1 MAFDSI
7 DSNHEL
13 LCNLLVG
20 CTPCECLEDLQL
32 SLSQRIKQGLSLGVL
47 SRLLRLMFLHLTLL
61 GKGSEHCVQVGS
73 WPSFALLF
81 PEPGEESLHRCS
93 LVHKAADVALRLG
106 QTDCLRA
113 GREGLRLFLAHL
125 MGQGLQE
132 LYLNHVTP

>member
-1 MAFDSI
+1 MLFLRCNMTHVSYNLQPILHSQFGEDVADMAFDSI

-61 GKGSEHCVQVGS
+61 EKGSEHCVQVGS

-81 PEPGEESLHRCS
+81 
-93 LVHKAADVALRLG
+93 
-106 QTDCLRA
+106 
-113 GREGLRLFLAHL
+113 
-125 MGQGLQE
+125 
-132 LYLNHVTP
+132 